1 MKQEIARIFF
11 EKKHKNFSSRRWFF
25 KTRRSRTTSNFTP
38 PESRE
43 LRRGRVPSTLGE
55 ARRGET
61 LCRVQWATLCKKM
74 AELQTF
80 LNSFQKE
87 DKWKKREKKEGKEEK
102 CEEKREK
109 FLEKVQRK
117 DCEKDFM
124 AERREEDVEKKCRKS
139 DRCPKARHA
148 LGKSGRWLFLLLLL
162 GQNWLCICAV
172 AEDLQRRTGMLKS
185 MQQQEVLAEV
195 RSFEES
201 TWRLEP
207 EGETEVLEIIIVS
220 DVVKGT
226 KVDLDGKAH

>member
-1 MKQEIARIFF
+1 
-11 EKKHKNFSSRRWFF
+11 
-25 KTRRSRTTSNFTP
+25 
-38 PESRE
+38 
-43 LRRGRVPSTLGE
+43 
-55 ARRGET
+55 
-61 LCRVQWATLCKKM
+61 
-74 AELQTF
+74 
-80 LNSFQKE
+80 
-87 DKWKKREKKEGKEEK
+87 
-102 CEEKREK
+102 
-109 FLEKVQRK
+109 
-117 DCEKDFM
+117 M
-124 AERREEDVEKKCRKS
+124 AERKEDVEKKCRKS

-162 GQNWLCICAV
+162 GQNWLCFCAV